1 MRRLAART
9 PISEECYPMIPANQ
23 AKRVLIERFG
33 LIPHPEGGHY
43 RETHRDPA
51 RVARIPNVVG
61 GAGGSGLAA
70 DASRSASTCIY
81 YMLCDGAYSAWHRIR
96 SDEVWHFYAGDPLD
110 VHVLDAAG
118 QLVTHR
124 LGNALA
130 RDDAAFQA
138 VVPAG
143 CWFAAQCPVPM
154 QEAEAAGFA
163 LVGCT
168 VAPGFE
174 FSEFELA
181 DTDRLA
187 ATHPGHAELIRRLAP
202 RAS

>member
-1 MRRLAART
+1 MNSA
-9 PISEECYPMIPANQ
+9 SH
-23 AKRVLIERFG
+23 AKHHLIERFG

-51 RVARIPNVVG
+51 RVARITG
-61 GAGGSGLAA
+61 TSDGERSGAT
-70 DASRSASTCIY
+70 DASRCASTCIY

-124 LGNALA
+124 LGNALV
-130 RDDAAFQA
+130 RDDAVFQA

-143 CWFAAQCPVPM
+143 CWFAAQCPALAD
-154 QEAEAAGFA
+154 QADLAGAAGFA

-181 DTDRLA
+181 DAEALA
-187 ATHPGHAELIRRLAP
+187 AAHPSHAELIRRLAP
-202 RAS
+202 RAP